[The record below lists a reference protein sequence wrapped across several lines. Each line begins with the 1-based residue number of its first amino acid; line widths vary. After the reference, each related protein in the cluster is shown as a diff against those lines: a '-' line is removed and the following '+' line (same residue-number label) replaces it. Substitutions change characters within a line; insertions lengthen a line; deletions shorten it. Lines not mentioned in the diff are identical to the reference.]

1 MFQSILFNAFHNLA
15 IFCIITAIPRTNSR
29 SCYLCSHWFVLSVN
43 LNFHSE
49 NNFLL
54 NQNTKTL
61 LNSKPITVP
70 DIPVPIT
77 HGPRRSYHSKALCHT
92 RSITI
97 QKGKVALQKF
107 TTHFPTLLL
116 QNCNM
121 VGNRVSIWCQISS
134 DNIEKVGF
142 WTVYFAAEESL
153 ELDLTRILD
162 ATKTAHFLK
171 AYLYNFVLMITK
183 ELFKI
188 CF

>member
-1 MFQSILFNAFHNLA
+1 MWSLESIPDLVVLSWHG
-15 IFCIITAIPRTNSR
+15 
-29 SCYLCSHWFVLSVN
+29 FVLLADLS
-43 LNFHSE
+43 FYSE
-49 NNFLL
+49 NTVFIY
-54 NQNTKTL
+54 QNTKTQ
-61 LNSKPITVP
+61 LNSKPIIVP

-171 AYLYNFVLMITK
+171 AYNYTILCWWSPKSYWRYAFKRHTC
-183 ELFKI
+183 LFH
-188 CF
+188 FN